1 MIRIIRTNS
10 DNSDFI
16 ALVKQ
21 LDKELW
27 SRYGEEQSFF
37 DRFNKLDSIK
47 QVVTAYMDDKPV
59 GCGAIKEY
67 SSDIAEVKR
76 MYVAP
81 EVRGK
86 GIAVKV
92 LRELEQWASEL
103 TFDECILETGVEQP
117 EAIRLYE
124 KCGYAVI
131 PNYGQYAGVKSS
143 VCMGKN
149 LPTNK

>member
-10 DNSDFI
+10 DNNDFV
-16 ALVKQ
+16 ALVRQ

-47 QVVTAYMDDKPV
+47 YVVVGYNESGPV

-67 SSDIAEVKR
+67 EQGVAEVKR
-76 MYVAP
+76 MYVATDA
-81 EVRGK
+81 RGQ
-86 GIAVKV
+86 GTGRLLLGA
-92 LRELEQWASEL
+92 LEKWALEL
-103 TFDECILETGVEQP
+103 TCNKCVLETGVAQP
-117 EAIRLYE
+117 EAIRLYA
-124 KCGYAVI
+124 KNGYVVI

-143 VCMGKN
+143 VCMAKA
-149 LPTNK
+149 LVVKS